1 MQITPQN
8 THLAQKTV
16 MFQAQIIKTYRNV
29 LTMSPENS
37 PTEWAWILRTYLEG
51 IVARLSASSQPISL
65 PASQPAPCQPI
76 SKPANSQPTCSP
88 APSLPAHSHPGSSQ
102 PANQQPDS
110 QLVSQPTSS
119 QPVSRPAASA
129 AMRPDGQTQSH
140 KTFRETRIEE

>member
-1 MQITPQN
+1 MQTTSQN

-16 MFQAQIIKTYRNV
+16 MFQAQTVQTYRNV

-37 PTEWAWILRTYLEG
+37 PTEWAWIF
-51 IVARLSASSQPISL
+51 SAHIWRVLWPGSVPAASQ
-65 PASQPAPCQPI
+65 PASQPAPCQPT

-119 QPVSRPAASA
+119 QPVSRPGDSA
-129 AMRPDGQTQSH
+129 AMRPDDQTQSH